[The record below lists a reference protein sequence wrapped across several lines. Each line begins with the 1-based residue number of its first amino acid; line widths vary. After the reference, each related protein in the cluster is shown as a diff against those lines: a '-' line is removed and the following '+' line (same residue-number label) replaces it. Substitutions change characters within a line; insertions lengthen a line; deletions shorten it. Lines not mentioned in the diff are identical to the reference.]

1 MGNGRN
7 TAVRERR
14 SERKR
19 RRRFVSRLFMLIL
32 TALVLIELFR
42 TRSIEKKLEEIE
54 KLLQENGIAW
64 EGDIGAEENIS
75 VVTTVAGIGSVEVE
89 RPVERTWKETLQKLK
104 ELGRKN
110 PTIEKI
116 YKNSFDYPETMLTA
130 LANNPEMAD
139 FVAGYPDSGGG
150 VTGGINEQEKEQS
163 FPLFL
168 QWDSRWGYQD
178 YGEDNIGLAG
188 CGPTCLSMVMYY
200 LTRDESFTPD
210 RIAGYSMENGYYVEG
225 TGTAWALL
233 SDFPRQYGISV
244 TELGAAEETLKA
256 ELERGGILI
265 CAMRKGDFTLS
276 GHFIVIYGYE
286 DGKFLVNDPNC
297 VARSR
302 GWSFAQIS
310 GQIKNIWSYQ
320 KERTV

>member
-1 MGNGRN
+1 MGNSRD

-19 RRRFVSRLFMLIL
+19 RRRLANRLFAAILIV
-32 TALVLIELFR
+32 LVMIGMFR
-42 TRSIEKKLEEIE
+42 IRNLERQLEEIRE
-54 KLLQENGIAW
+54 ALQEQGIVQGEWNLSA
-64 EGDIGAEENIS
+64 
-75 VVTTVAGIGSVEVE
+75 VTAAAGMGSVRVE
-89 RPVERTWKETLQKLK
+89 KPVERTWKETLQKL
-104 ELGRKN
+104 EEIGREN
-110 PTIEKI
+110 PTVWKI
-116 YKNSFDYPETMLTA
+116 YQNSSDYPEIMLTA

-139 FVAGYPDSGGG
+139 FVAGYPDNDGS
-150 VTGGINEQEKEQS
+150 VTGGISEQEKEQN

-178 YGEDNIGLAG
+178 YGGANIGLAG

-210 RIAGYSMENGYYVEG
+210 RIAEYSMKHGYYVEG

-233 SDFPRQYGISV
+233 TDFPTAYGV
-244 TELGAAEETLKA
+244 RVEELGAAEDALKA
-256 ELERGGILI
+256 KLDDGGVLI
-265 CAMRKGDFTLS
+265 CAMRKGDFTLT

-297 VARSR
+297 AARSR

-310 GQIKNIWSYQ
+310 GQIKNIWAYQ
-320 KERTV
+320 N

>member
-1 MGNGRN
+1 MGNSRN

-19 RRRFVSRLFMLIL
+19 RRRFINRLFMLVL
-32 TALVLIELFR
+32 TGVVLVGMFR
-42 TRSIEKKLEEIE
+42 IRCLEKQLEEIE
-54 KLLQENGIAW
+54 NLLLENGIVQ
-64 EGDIGAEENIS
+64 EDGIRTEEALS
-75 VVTTVAGIGSVEVE
+75 AVTTAASVGTGKVE
-89 RPVERTWKETLQKLK
+89 KPVERTWNETLQKL
-104 ELGRKN
+104 EQLGKSD
-110 PTIEKI
+110 PTIQKI
-116 YKNSFDYPETMLTA
+116 YKNSSDYPEIMLTA

-139 FVAGYPDSGGG
+139 FVAGYPDNDGS
-150 VTGGINEQEKEQS
+150 VTGGINEQEKGQS

-168 QWDSRWGYQD
+168 QWDSRWGYQN
-178 YGEDNIGLAG
+178 YGGDNIGLSG

-210 RIAGYSMENGYYVEG
+210 RIAGYSMEHGYYVEG

-233 SDFPRQYGISV
+233 TDFPSLYGVKV

-256 ELERGGILI
+256 ELDDGSILI

-297 VARSR
+297 AARSR
-302 GWSFAQIS
+302 GWSFEQIS
-310 GQIKNIWSYQ
+310 SQIKNIWAY
-320 KERTV
+320 KNERTV

>member
-1 MGNGRN
+1 MGNSRD

-19 RRRFVSRLFMLIL
+19 RRRLGNRLFAAILIV
-32 TALVLIELFR
+32 LVMIGMFR
-42 TRSIEKKLEEIE
+42 IRNLERQLEEIRE
-54 KLLQENGIAW
+54 ALQEQGIVQGEWNLSA
-64 EGDIGAEENIS
+64 
-75 VVTTVAGIGSVEVE
+75 VTAAAGMGSVKVE
-89 RPVERTWKETLQKLK
+89 KPVERTWEETLQKL
-104 ELGRKN
+104 EEIGRQN
-110 PTIEKI
+110 PTVQKI
-116 YKNSFDYPETMLTA
+116 YQNSSDYPEIMLTA

-139 FVAGYPDSGGG
+139 FVAGYPDNDGS
-150 VTGGINEQEKEQS
+150 VTGGISEQEKEQS

-178 YGEDNIGLAG
+178 YGGENIGLAG

-210 RIAGYSMENGYYVEG
+210 RIAEYSMKHGYYVEG

-233 SDFPRQYGISV
+233 TDFPTAYGV
-244 TELGAAEETLKA
+244 RVEELGAAEDALKA
-256 ELERGGILI
+256 KLDDGGVLI
-265 CAMRKGDFTLS
+265 CAMRKGDFTLT

-297 VARSR
+297 AARSR
-302 GWSFAQIS
+302 GWFFAQIS
-310 GQIKNIWSYQ
+310 GQIKNIWAYQ
-320 KERTV
+320 N

>member
-1 MGNGRN
+1 MGNSRD

-19 RRRFVSRLFMLIL
+19 RRRLANRLFAAILIV
-32 TALVLIELFR
+32 LVMIGMFR
-42 TRSIEKKLEEIE
+42 IRNLERQLEEIRE
-54 KLLQENGIAW
+54 ALQEQGIVQGEWNLSA
-64 EGDIGAEENIS
+64 
-75 VVTTVAGIGSVEVE
+75 VTAAAGMGSVKEE
-89 RPVERTWKETLQKLK
+89 KPVERTWKETLQKL
-104 ELGRKN
+104 EEIGREN
-110 PTIEKI
+110 PTVWKI
-116 YKNSFDYPETMLTA
+116 YQNSSDYPEIMLTA

-139 FVAGYPDSGGG
+139 FVAGYPDNDGS
-150 VTGGINEQEKEQS
+150 VTGGISEQEKEQS

-178 YGEDNIGLAG
+178 YGGENIGLAG

-210 RIAGYSMENGYYVEG
+210 RIAEYSMKHGYYVEG

-233 SDFPRQYGISV
+233 TDFPTAYGV
-244 TELGAAEETLKA
+244 RVEELGAAEDALKA
-256 ELERGGILI
+256 KLDDGGVLI
-265 CAMRKGDFTLS
+265 CAMRKGDFTLT

-297 VARSR
+297 AARSR

-310 GQIKNIWSYQ
+310 GQIKNIWAYQ
-320 KERTV
+320 N

>member
-1 MGNGRN
+1 MGNSRD

-19 RRRFVSRLFMLIL
+19 RRRLANRLFAAILIV
-32 TALVLIELFR
+32 LVMIGMFR
-42 TRSIEKKLEEIE
+42 IRNLERQLEEIRE
-54 KLLQENGIAW
+54 ALQEQGIAQGGW
-64 EGDIGAEENIS
+64 NLSA
-75 VVTTVAGIGSVEVE
+75 VTAAAGMGSVKVE
-89 RPVERTWKETLQKLK
+89 KPVERTWEETLQKL
-104 ELGRKN
+104 EEIGREN
-110 PTIEKI
+110 STVQKI
-116 YKNSFDYPETMLTA
+116 YQNSSDYPEIMLTA

-139 FVAGYPDSGGG
+139 FVAGYPDNDGS
-150 VTGGINEQEKEQS
+150 VTGGISEQEKGQS

-178 YGEDNIGLAG
+178 YGGENIGLAG

-210 RIAGYSMENGYYVEG
+210 RIAEYSMKHGYYVEG

-233 SDFPRQYGISV
+233 TDFPTAYGV
-244 TELGAAEETLKA
+244 RVEELGAAEDALKA
-256 ELERGGILI
+256 KLDDGGVLI
-265 CAMRKGDFTLS
+265 CAMRKGDFTLT

-286 DGKFLVNDPNC
+286 DGKILVNDPNC
-297 VARSR
+297 AARSR

-310 GQIKNIWSYQ
+310 GQIKNIWAYQ
-320 KERTV
+320 N

>member
-1 MGNGRN
+1 MGNSRD

-19 RRRFVSRLFMLIL
+19 RRRLGNRLFAAILIV
-32 TALVLIELFR
+32 LVMIGMFR
-42 TRSIEKKLEEIE
+42 IRNLERQLEEIRE
-54 KLLQENGIAW
+54 ALQEQGIVQGEWNLSA
-64 EGDIGAEENIS
+64 
-75 VVTTVAGIGSVEVE
+75 VTAAAGMGSVKVE
-89 RPVERTWKETLQKLK
+89 KPVERTWEETLQKL
-104 ELGRKN
+104 EEIGRQN
-110 PTIEKI
+110 PTVQKI
-116 YKNSFDYPETMLTA
+116 YQNSSDYPEIMLTA

-139 FVAGYPDSGGG
+139 FVAGYPDNDGS
-150 VTGGINEQEKEQS
+150 VTGGISEQEKEQS

-178 YGEDNIGLAG
+178 YGGENIGLAG

-210 RIAGYSMENGYYVEG
+210 RIAEYSMKHGYYVEG

-233 SDFPRQYGISV
+233 TDFPTAYGV
-244 TELGAAEETLKA
+244 RVEELGAAEDALKA
-256 ELERGGILI
+256 KLDDGGVLI
-265 CAMRKGDFTLS
+265 CAMRKGDFTLT

-297 VARSR
+297 AARSR

-310 GQIKNIWSYQ
+310 GQIKNIWAYQ
-320 KERTV
+320 N

>member
-1 MGNGRN
+1 MGNSRD

-19 RRRFVSRLFMLIL
+19 RRRLGNRLFAAILIV
-32 TALVLIELFR
+32 LVMIGMFR
-42 TRSIEKKLEEIE
+42 IRNLERQLEEIRE
-54 KLLQENGIAW
+54 ALQEQGIVQGEWNLSA
-64 EGDIGAEENIS
+64 
-75 VVTTVAGIGSVEVE
+75 VTAAAGMGSVKVE
-89 RPVERTWKETLQKLK
+89 KPVERTWEETLQRL
-104 ELGRKN
+104 EEIGRQN
-110 PTIEKI
+110 PTVQKI
-116 YKNSFDYPETMLTA
+116 YQNSSDYPEIMLTA

-139 FVAGYPDSGGG
+139 FVAGYPDNDGS
-150 VTGGINEQEKEQS
+150 VTGGISEQEKEQS

-178 YGEDNIGLAG
+178 YGGENIGLAG

-210 RIAGYSMENGYYVEG
+210 RIAEYSMKHGYYVEG

-233 SDFPRQYGISV
+233 TDFPTAYGV
-244 TELGAAEETLKA
+244 RVEELGAAEDALKA
-256 ELERGGILI
+256 KLDDGGVLI
-265 CAMRKGDFTLS
+265 CAMRKGDFTLT

-297 VARSR
+297 AARSR

-310 GQIKNIWSYQ
+310 GQIKNIWAYQ
-320 KERTV
+320 N

>member
-1 MGNGRN
+1 MGNSRD

-19 RRRFVSRLFMLIL
+19 RRRLANRLFAAILIV
-32 TALVLIELFR
+32 LVMIGMFR
-42 TRSIEKKLEEIE
+42 IRNLERQLEEIRE
-54 KLLQENGIAW
+54 ALQEQGIAQGGW
-64 EGDIGAEENIS
+64 NLSA
-75 VVTTVAGIGSVEVE
+75 VTAAAGMGSVKVE
-89 RPVERTWKETLQKLK
+89 KPVERTWEETLQKL
-104 ELGRKN
+104 EEIGREN
-110 PTIEKI
+110 STVQKI
-116 YKNSFDYPETMLTA
+116 YQNSSDYPEIMLTA

-139 FVAGYPDSGGG
+139 FVAGYPDNDGS
-150 VTGGINEQEKEQS
+150 VTGGISEQEKGQS
-163 FPLFL
+163 LPLFL

-178 YGEDNIGLAG
+178 YGGENIGLAG

-210 RIAGYSMENGYYVEG
+210 RIAEYSMKHGYYVEG

-233 SDFPRQYGISV
+233 TDFPTAYGV
-244 TELGAAEETLKA
+244 RVEELGAAEDALKA
-256 ELERGGILI
+256 KLDDGGVLI
-265 CAMRKGDFTLS
+265 CAMRKGDFTLT

-297 VARSR
+297 AARSR

-310 GQIKNIWSYQ
+310 GQIKNIWAYQ
-320 KERTV
+320 N

>member
-1 MGNGRN
+1 MGNSRD

-19 RRRFVSRLFMLIL
+19 RRRLGNRLFAAILIV
-32 TALVLIELFR
+32 LVMIGMFR
-42 TRSIEKKLEEIE
+42 IRNLERQLEEIWE
-54 KLLQENGIAW
+54 ALQEQGIVQGEWNLSA
-64 EGDIGAEENIS
+64 
-75 VVTTVAGIGSVEVE
+75 VTAAAGMGSVKVE
-89 RPVERTWKETLQKLK
+89 KPVERTWEETLQKL
-104 ELGRKN
+104 EEIGRQN
-110 PTIEKI
+110 PTVQKI
-116 YKNSFDYPETMLTA
+116 YQNSSDYPEIMLTA

-139 FVAGYPDSGGG
+139 FVAGYPDNDGS
-150 VTGGINEQEKEQS
+150 VTGGISEQEKEQS

-178 YGEDNIGLAG
+178 YGGENIGLAG

-210 RIAGYSMENGYYVEG
+210 RIAEYSMKHGYYVEG

-233 SDFPRQYGISV
+233 TDFPTAYGV
-244 TELGAAEETLKA
+244 RVEELGAAEDALKA
-256 ELERGGILI
+256 KLDDGGVLI
-265 CAMRKGDFTLS
+265 CAMRKGDFTLT

-297 VARSR
+297 AARSR
-302 GWSFAQIS
+302 GWFFAQIS
-310 GQIKNIWSYQ
+310 GQIKNIWAYQ
-320 KERTV
+320 N

>member
-1 MGNGRN
+1 MGNSRD

-19 RRRFVSRLFMLIL
+19 RRRLANRLFAAILIV
-32 TALVLIELFR
+32 LVMIGMFR
-42 TRSIEKKLEEIE
+42 IRNLERQLEEIRE
-54 KLLQENGIAW
+54 ALQEQGIVQGEWNLSA
-64 EGDIGAEENIS
+64 
-75 VVTTVAGIGSVEVE
+75 VTAAAGMGSVKVE
-89 RPVERTWKETLQKLK
+89 KPVERTWEETLQKL
-104 ELGRKN
+104 EEIGRQN
-110 PTIEKI
+110 PTVQKI
-116 YKNSFDYPETMLTA
+116 YQNSSDYPEIMLTA

-139 FVAGYPDSGGG
+139 FVAGYPDNDGS
-150 VTGGINEQEKEQS
+150 VTGGISEQEKEQS

-178 YGEDNIGLAG
+178 YGGENIGLAG

-210 RIAGYSMENGYYVEG
+210 RIAEYSMKHGYYVEG

-233 SDFPRQYGISV
+233 TDFPTAYGV
-244 TELGAAEETLKA
+244 RVEELGAAEDALKA
-256 ELERGGILI
+256 KLDDGGVLI
-265 CAMRKGDFTLS
+265 CAMRKGDFTLT

-297 VARSR
+297 AARSR

-310 GQIKNIWSYQ
+310 GQIKNIWAYQ
-320 KERTV
+320 N

>member
-1 MGNGRN
+1 MGNSRD

-19 RRRFVSRLFMLIL
+19 RRRLANRLFAAILIV
-32 TALVLIELFR
+32 LVMIGMFR
-42 TRSIEKKLEEIE
+42 IRNLERQLEEIRE
-54 KLLQENGIAW
+54 ALQEQGIVQGEWNLSAVTAAAGM
-64 EGDIGAEENIS
+64 ES
-75 VVTTVAGIGSVEVE
+75 VKVEK
-89 RPVERTWKETLQKLK
+89 PVERTWEETLQKL
-104 ELGRKN
+104 EEIGREN
-110 PTIEKI
+110 PTVQKI
-116 YKNSFDYPETMLTA
+116 YQNSSDYPEIMLTA

-139 FVAGYPDSGGG
+139 FVAGYPDNDGS
-150 VTGGINEQEKEQS
+150 VTGGISEQEKEQS

-178 YGEDNIGLAG
+178 YGGENIGLAG

-210 RIAGYSMENGYYVEG
+210 RIAEYSMKHGYYVEG

-233 SDFPRQYGISV
+233 TDFPTAYGV
-244 TELGAAEETLKA
+244 RVEELGAAEDTLKA
-256 ELERGGILI
+256 KLDDGGVLI
-265 CAMRKGDFTLS
+265 CAMRKGDFTLT
-276 GHFIVIYGYE
+276 GHFIVIYGHE

-297 VARSR
+297 AARSR

-310 GQIKNIWSYQ
+310 GQIKNIWAYQ
-320 KERTV
+320 N